1 LPIPYLPVPHAPCP
15 IPHALKTMFLT
26 QTVPR
31 QREIIEVVLRNGWDY
46 MRRLLTG
53 GKADEPQ
60 LPTPAVLKNILV
72 DLGPVYVKLGQLLST
87 RPDLLSAAYIEELS
101 TLQDEVPPVS
111 WAEIEVVI
119 RKQLKKPLEE
129 TFTTINPVPVAAGSI
144 AQTHRATLKD
154 GREVALKVQRPGIDL
169 TIAQDIALIQGIAD
183 LVART
188 DFGQTYEIKSIAE
201 EFTKALEA
209 ELDFTLEAGFTDQL
223 RRNLSRS
230 RWFDPQQIVV
240 AQIYWDLTTEKLM
253 VMEWLDGT
261 PLLSA
266 DIGSDNNAQDAVTE
280 RNAITTLLFR
290 AFFQQLYIDG
300 FFHADPHPGN
310 LFYLQDSR
318 VALLDCGM
326 VGRLDPRTQQI
337 LTEMLLAIVDLD
349 AGRCAQLTLQLADS
363 NQPVILSRLE
373 NDYDRML
380 RKYYNVSL
388 TDINFSQIIYEIL
401 QVARNNKIR
410 LPSNMG
416 LYAKTLANLEG
427 VARTFNPEVN
437 LFDEIQPLITDL
449 FRRQLLGDNP
459 VRSLLRT
466 ALDLKSLSLQSPRQ
480 IELLL
485 DRVTSETLQWNLSL
499 RGLDGVRR
507 TMDDAANR
515 LSFSIL
521 VGSLIMGAAI
531 ISNNA
536 QTKQLTFISS
546 VFFAAASLLG
556 LWLIISIL
564 RSGRLK

>member
-1 LPIPYLPVPHAPCP
+1 
-15 IPHALKTMFLT
+15 MFLT

-87 RPDLLSAAYIEELS
+87 RPDLLSAGYIDELS
-101 TLQDEVPPVS
+101 TLQDEVPPVP
-111 WAEIEVVI
+111 WTEIEI
-119 RKQLKKPLEE
+119 LLRQQLKAPLEQ
-129 TFTTINPVPVAAGSI
+129 TFRTVNPVPVAAGSI
-144 AQTHRATLKD
+144 AQTHRATLID

-169 TIAQDIALIQGIAD
+169 TVAQDIALIQGIAD

-188 DFGQTYEIKSIAE
+188 DFGRNNEIKSIAE

-209 ELDFTLEAGFTDQL
+209 ELDFTREAGYTDQL
-223 RRNLSRS
+223 RRNLSKS
-230 RWFDPQQIVV
+230 KWYDPQQIVV
-240 AQIYWDLTTEKLM
+240 AQIYWELTTEKLM
-253 VMEWLDGT
+253 VMEWLEGV
-261 PLLSA
+261 PILSA
-266 DIGSDNNAQDAVTE
+266 RLNSNNNGKDPVTE
-280 RNAITTLLFR
+280 RKEITSLLFR
-290 AFFQQLYIDG
+290 VFFQQLYIDG

-310 LFYLQDSR
+310 LFYLTDGR
-318 VALLDCGM
+318 IALLDCGM

-349 AGRCAQLTLQLADS
+349 AQRCAQLTLQLADS
-363 NQPVILSRLE
+363 SQPVILARLE

-380 RKYYNVSL
+380 RKYLNVNLSE
-388 TDINFSQIIYEIL
+388 INFSQVIYEIL

-427 VARTFNPEVN
+427 LARGFNPELNFVE
-437 LFDEIQPLITDL
+437 EIQPLLTDL
-449 FRRQLLGDNP
+449 FRRQLVGENP

-499 RGLDGVRR
+499 RGLDGMRR
-507 TMDDAANR
+507 TVDDAANR

-531 ISNNA
+531 ISNHA
-536 QTKQLTFISS
+536 QTSQLSFLST
-546 VFFAAASLLG
+546 VLFAVASFLG
-556 LWLIISIL
+556 LWLIVSIL

>member
-1 LPIPYLPVPHAPCP
+1 
-15 IPHALKTMFLT
+15 MFLT

-72 DLGPVYVKLGQLLST
+72 DLGPVYIKLGQLLST
-87 RPDLLSAAYIEELS
+87 RPDLLNAAYIEELS
-101 TLQDEVPPVS
+101 TLQDEVPPVP
-111 WAEIEVVI
+111 WTEVEIFI
-119 RKQLKKPLEE
+119 RKQLKRPLEE
-129 TFTTINPVPVAAGSI
+129 TFSKVNPVPVAAGSI
-144 AQTHRATLKD
+144 AQTHRATLID

-169 TIAQDIALIQGIAD
+169 TVAQDIALIQGIAD

-188 DFGQTYEIKSIAE
+188 DFGQTYEIKSVAA
-201 EFTKALEA
+201 EFTKALED
-209 ELDFTLEAGFTDQL
+209 ELDFRLEAGFTDEL
-223 RRNLSRS
+223 RQNLSRS
-230 RWFDPQQIVV
+230 RWFDPTQLVV
-240 AQIYWDLTTEKLM
+240 AEIFWNLTSEKLL
-253 VMEWLDGT
+253 VMEWLDGV
-261 PLLSA
+261 PILSA
-266 DIGSDNNAQDAVTE
+266 NLNNVENGVSPEQKRQE
-280 RNAITTLLFR
+280 ITTVLFR

-310 LFYLQDSR
+310 LFYLADGR
-318 VALLDCGM
+318 IALLDCGM

-337 LTEMLLAIVDLD
+337 LTEMLLAIIDLD

-363 NQPVILSRLE
+363 SQPVILSRLE

-380 RKYYNVSL
+380 RKYHNVNL
-388 TDINFSQIIYEIL
+388 GEMNFSQVIYEIL

-427 VARTFNPEVN
+427 LARAFNPKVN

-466 ALDLKSLSLQSPRQ
+466 ALDIKSLSLQSPRQ

-499 RGLDGVRR
+499 RGLDGMRR
-507 TMDDAANR
+507 TLDDAANR

-531 ISNNA
+531 ISTKA
-536 QTKQLTFISS
+536 QTTQLSFLSS
-546 VFFAAASLLG
+546 VLFAAASLLG

>member
-1 LPIPYLPVPHAPCP
+1 
-15 IPHALKTMFLT
+15 MFLT
-26 QTVPR
+26 YTVPR

-101 TLQDEVPPVS
+101 TLQNEVPPVP
-111 WAEIEVVI
+111 WAEIEIVI
-119 RKQLKKPLEE
+119 RQQLKRPLEE
-129 TFTTINPVPVAAGSI
+129 TFKHINNVPVAAGSI
-144 AQTHRATLKD
+144 AQTHRATLID
-154 GREVALKVQRPGIDL
+154 GREVALKVQRPGIDI
-169 TIAQDIALIQGIAD
+169 TIVQDIALIQGIAD

-188 DFGQTYEIKSIAE
+188 DFGQNYEIKSIAE

-209 ELDFTLEAGFTDQL
+209 ELDFTREAGFTDQL
-223 RRNLSRS
+223 RRNLSSS

-240 AQIYWDLTTEKLM
+240 AEIYWHLTTEKLM
-253 VMEWLDGT
+253 VMEWLEGV
-261 PLLSA
+261 PILSA
-266 DIGSDNNAQDAVTE
+266 NLNDNNGKDPIAE
-280 RNAITTLLFR
+280 RKATTTLLFR
-290 AFFQQLYIDG
+290 AFFQQLYVDG

-310 LFYLQDSR
+310 IFYLSDGR

-363 NQPVILSRLE
+363 AQPVIVARLE
-373 NDYDRML
+373 SDYDRML

-388 TDINFSQIIYEIL
+388 TEMNFSQIFYEIL

-410 LPSNMG
+410 LPGNMG

-437 LFDEIQPLITDL
+437 LFEEIQPLITDL

-466 ALDLKSLSLQSPRQ
+466 ALDIKSLSLQSPRQ

-485 DRVTSETLQWNLSL
+485 DRVTSETLRLNLSL
-499 RGLDGVRR
+499 HGLDGVRR

-521 VGSLIMGAAI
+521 VGSLIMGAAM
-531 ISNNA
+531 ISSKA
-536 QTKQLTFISS
+536 QTTQLSFVSS
-546 VFFAAASLLG
+546 VLFAAASLLG

>member
-1 LPIPYLPVPHAPCP
+1 
-15 IPHALKTMFLT
+15 MFLT
-26 QTVPR
+26 YTVPR

-87 RPDLLSAAYIEELS
+87 RPDLLSAAYIDELS
-101 TLQDEVPPVS
+101 TLQSEVPPVP
-111 WAEIEVVI
+111 WAEVEIVI
-119 RKQLKKPLEE
+119 RQQLKRPLEE
-129 TFTTINPVPVAAGSI
+129 TFKYINPVPVAAGSI
-144 AQTHRATLKD
+144 AQTHRATLID
-154 GREVALKVQRPGIDL
+154 GREVALKVQRPGIDI
-169 TIAQDIALIQGIAD
+169 TIVQDIALIQGIAD

-188 DFGQTYEIKSIAE
+188 DFGQNYDIKSIAE

-209 ELDFTLEAGFTDQL
+209 ELDFTREAGFTDQL
-223 RRNLSRS
+223 RRNLSHS
-230 RWFDPQQIVV
+230 RWFDPQEIVV
-240 AQIYWDLTTEKLM
+240 AEIYWHLTTEKLM
-253 VMEWLDGT
+253 VMEWLDGV
-261 PLLSA
+261 PILSA
-266 DIGSDNNAQDAVTE
+266 KLSSDNGKDPVKE

-310 LFYLQDSR
+310 IFYLTDGR

-363 NQPVILSRLE
+363 AQPVIVARLE
-373 NDYDRML
+373 SDYDRML

-388 TDINFSQIIYEIL
+388 TEMNFSQIFYEIL

-410 LPSNMG
+410 LPGNMG

-437 LFDEIQPLITDL
+437 LFEEIQPLITDL

-466 ALDLKSLSLQSPRQ
+466 ALDIKSLSLQSPRQ

-485 DRVTSETLQWNLSL
+485 DRVTSETLRWNFSL
-499 RGLDGVRR
+499 HGLDGVRR

-531 ISNNA
+531 ISTKA
-536 QTKQLTFISS
+536 QTTQLSFISS
-546 VFFAAASLLG
+546 VLFAVASLLG

>member
-1 LPIPYLPVPHAPCP
+1 MFPPFDGGY
-15 IPHALKTMFLT
+15 LKTMFLT

-31 QREIIEVVLRNGWDY
+31 QREIIEVLFRHGWDY

-72 DLGPVYVKLGQLLST
+72 DLGPVYVKLGQLMST
-87 RPDLLSAAYIEELS
+87 RPDLLSAPYIEELS

-111 WAEIEVVI
+111 WSEIEVVI
-119 RKQLKKPLEE
+119 RKQLQRPLEE

-154 GREVALKVQRPGIDL
+154 GREVALKVQRPGID
-169 TIAQDIALIQGIAD
+169 IIVSQDIAIIQGIAD

-188 DFGQTYEIKSIAE
+188 EFGQTYEIKSIAE

-209 ELDFTLEAGFTDQL
+209 ELDFTREASYTEQL
-223 RRNLSRS
+223 RRNLSQG
-230 RWFDPQQIVV
+230 RWFDPNQVVV
-240 AQIYWDLTTEKLM
+240 AKIDWELTSAKLL
-253 VMEWLDGT
+253 VMEWLDGV

-266 DIGSDNNAQDAVTE
+266 NLASDQNGKTAATE
-280 RNAITTLLFR
+280 RQRITTLLFR
-290 AFFQQLYIDG
+290 VFFQQLYIDG

-310 LFYLQDSR
+310 LFYLKDGR

-326 VGRLDPRTQQI
+326 IGRLDPRTQRI

-349 AGRCAQLTLQLADS
+349 AQRCAQLTLQLS
-363 NQPVILSRLE
+363 NSGQPVILSRLE

-380 RKYYNVSL
+380 RKYYNLSL
-388 TDINFSQIIYEIL
+388 AEINFSQIIYELL
-401 QVARNNKIR
+401 QIARNNKIR

-427 VARTFNPEVN
+427 VARSFNPEVN
-437 LFDEIQPLITDL
+437 FLDEVQPLLTDL
-449 FRRQLLGDNP
+449 FRRQLFGESP

-466 ALDLKSLSLQSPRQ
+466 ALDIKSLSLQSPRQ

-499 RGLDGVRR
+499 RGLDGLRR
-507 TMDDAANR
+507 TADDAANR
-515 LSFSIL
+515 ISFSIL

-531 ISNNA
+531 ISSNA
-536 QTKQLTFISS
+536 RAPELSFLSN
-546 VFFAAASLLG
+546 VLFATASLLG
-556 LWLIISIL
+556 LWLITSIL
-564 RSGRLK
+564 RSGRLR

>member
-1 LPIPYLPVPHAPCP
+1 
-15 IPHALKTMFLT
+15 MFLT

-53 GKADEPQ
+53 GKADQPQ

-87 RPDLLSAAYIEELS
+87 RPDLLNAAYIEELS
-101 TLQDEVPPVS
+101 TLQDEVPPVPWS
-111 WAEIEVVI
+111 EVEVFI
-119 RKQLKKPLEE
+119 RKHLKRPLEE
-129 TFTTINPVPVAAGSI
+129 TFSTINPVPVAAGSI
-144 AQTHRATLKD
+144 AQTHRATLVD
-154 GREVALKVQRPGIDL
+154 GREVALKVQRPGIAL
-169 TIAQDIALIQGIAD
+169 TVAQDIALIQGIAD

-188 DFGQTYEIKSIAE
+188 DFGQTYDIKSVAQ
-201 EFTKALEA
+201 EFTKALED
-209 ELDFTLEAGFTDQL
+209 ELDFTLEAGFTDEL

-230 RWFDPQQIVV
+230 RWFDPTQLVV
-240 AQIYWDLTTEKLM
+240 AEIFWDITTEKLL
-253 VMEWLDGT
+253 VMEWLDGV

-266 DIGSDNNAQDAVTE
+266 NLVSIENGKNADTQRQE
-280 RNAITTLLFR
+280 ITTLLFR

-310 LFYLQDSR
+310 LFYLADGR
-318 VALLDCGM
+318 IALLDCGM

-337 LTEMLLAIVDLD
+337 LTEMLLAIIDLD

-363 NQPVILSRLE
+363 SQPVILSRLE

-380 RKYYNVSL
+380 RKYHNVSL
-388 TDINFSQIIYEIL
+388 TEMNFSQVIYEIL

-437 LFDEIQPLITDL
+437 LFDEIKPLITDL

-466 ALDLKSLSLQSPRQ
+466 ALDIKSLSLQSPRQ

-499 RGLDGVRR
+499 NGLDGMRR
-507 TMDDAANR
+507 TLDDAANR

-531 ISNNA
+531 ISTKA
-536 QTKQLTFISS
+536 QTTQLSFLSS
-546 VFFAAASLLG
+546 VLFAAASLLG
-556 LWLIISIL
+556 LWLVFSIL

>member
-1 LPIPYLPVPHAPCP
+1 
-15 IPHALKTMFLT
+15 MFLT

-72 DLGPVYVKLGQLLST
+72 SLGPVYIKLGQLLST

-101 TLQDEVPPVS
+101 TLQDEVPPVPWS
-111 WAEIEVVI
+111 EIEVVI
-119 RKQLKKPLEE
+119 RKQLKLPLEE
-129 TFTTINPVPVAAGSI
+129 VFPKINPVPVAAGSI
-144 AQTHRATLKD
+144 AQTHRATLAD
-154 GREVALKVQRPGIDL
+154 GREVALKVQRPGIDT

-209 ELDFTLEAGFTDQL
+209 ELDFTREAGFTDQL
-223 RRNLSRS
+223 RRNLAKG

-240 AQIYWDLTTEKLM
+240 AEIHWHLTSEKLL
-253 VMEWLDGT
+253 VMEWLDGV

-266 DIGSDNNAQDAVTE
+266 KLTSGNNGKDIATQRKD
-280 RNAITTLLFR
+280 ITTLLFR
-290 AFFQQLYIDG
+290 AFFQQLYLDG

-310 LFYLQDSR
+310 LFYLQDGR
-318 VALLDCGM
+318 IAILDCGM

-349 AGRCAQLTLQLADS
+349 AGRCAQLTLQLSDS
-363 NQPVILSRLE
+363 AQPVIVARLE
-373 NDYDRML
+373 SDYDRML
-380 RKYYNVSL
+380 RRYHNVSL
-388 TDINFSQIIYEIL
+388 TNMNFSQVIYEIL

-427 VARTFNPEVN
+427 VARAFNPEIN
-437 LFDEIQPLITDL
+437 LFDEVKPLITDL
-449 FRRQLLGDNP
+449 FRRQLVGENP

-480 IELLL
+480 VELLL
-485 DRVTSETLQWNLSL
+485 DRVTSETLRWNLSL
-499 RGLDGVRR
+499 HGLDGVRR

-531 ISNNA
+531 ISTKA
-536 QTKQLTFISS
+536 QTPQLSVLSS
-546 VFFAAASLLG
+546 VLFAAASLLG

-564 RSGRLK
+564 RSGRLR